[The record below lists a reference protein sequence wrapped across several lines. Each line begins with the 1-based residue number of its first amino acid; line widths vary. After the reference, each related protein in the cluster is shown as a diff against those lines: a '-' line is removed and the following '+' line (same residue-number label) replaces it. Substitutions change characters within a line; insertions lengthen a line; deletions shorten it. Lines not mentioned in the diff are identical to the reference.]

1 MPVASNVLG
10 KAAAPIIKKFTG
22 LLGTRA
28 KRHDI
33 VSEALCGR
41 LTYVLRMLNPS
52 LLSSTN
58 VDDILKRLAPSLDR
72 HVGCDI
78 IDINPGFGLFSSK
91 LHKLLRPKTHILA
104 EPLMKYYSP
113 YLTPIIQELGPT
125 VKILECEAEDF
136 DSDELWKPDIYIA
149 SGLLSGQDGLQ
160 KEAVQQESQER
171 QKRNDSLLILAN
183 TAYSGS
189 RKYFKLGRSLNRIYN
204 YLRSLQD
211 GSGFHANGGV
221 RLLLW
226 TPDKQKVSIVP
237 RCLYFRKNISVHTEL
252 LCHAEEITG
261 NAIDSGRQRDED
273 VEYRSSQKIA
283 ALMKKQGI
291 HIASNRLASMPRQ
304 IQETQT
310 ETVDDTLNK
319 PASPLDSNRN
329 HRSWHRELLDLE
341 EGFADGRYS
350 AYVGGLPGLLEVKP
364 GKPPKEDRGRK
375 HTPEYARYINLRR
388 DRRTQRKKEKLFQDL
403 AREKEEI
410 AAMETSVRKGS
421 NLSEDD
427 RKAKI
432 QELHERNKLFMRKLD
447 DFNEENLGKFQD
459 VADNRRA
466 FLNNPP
472 LLLWDQRTAEPIIAE
487 NKEFHPANSTA
498 LLDFQPRPL
507 VKPRTQ
513 LQKAYLKAMLNS
525 MFVVSSQSIV
535 SALDSMAL
543 GAAEALTPHA
553 PSLHDPDQ
561 GGAYDLAELRVRMI
575 TPKMLEELMVAWEKW
590 PFAPHPTELDIL
602 LPEDTESETYAMKG
616 RPV

>member
-1 MPVASNVLG
+1 MPVASNLLG
-10 KAAAPIIKKFTG
+10 KAAAPVTKNFTG
-22 LLGTRA
+22 FVGTRV

-33 VSEALCGR
+33 ISETLCGR

-52 LLSSTN
+52 LLNSAN
-58 VDDILKRLAPSLDR
+58 VDDILKRLAPSLKR

-91 LHKLLRPKTHILA
+91 LHKLLRPRTHILA
-104 EPLMKYYSP
+104 EPLMRHYSP
-113 YLTPIIQELGPT
+113 YLKPVIQELGPA
-125 VKILECEAEDF
+125 VKVLECEAENF

-149 SGLLSGQDGLQ
+149 SGLLSGQDRIR
-160 KEAVQQESQER
+160 KEAVQQEREE
-171 QKRNDSLLILAN
+171 RNDSLLVLAN
-183 TAYSGS
+183 TAHVGN
-189 RKYFKLGRSLNRIYN
+189 RKHFKLGGSLNRIYN
-204 YLRSLQD
+204 YLRSLQE
-211 GSGFHANGGV
+211 GSGFHTNGGV

-226 TPDKQKVSIVP
+226 MPDKQKVSIVP
-237 RCLYFRKNISVHTEL
+237 RCLYFRKTISVLTEL
-252 LCHAEEITG
+252 LCHTEEITG
-261 NAIDSGRQRDED
+261 DANDSGRQRDED
-273 VEYRSSQKIA
+273 VEYRSSQKSA
-283 ALMKKQGI
+283 AFMKKQGI
-291 HIASNRLASMPRQ
+291 HIASNRLASLPRQ

-310 ETVDDTLNK
+310 ENVDNNSND
-319 PASPLDSNRN
+319 PPSPLDSDRN
-329 HRSWHRELLDLE
+329 YRSWHRELLDLE
-341 EGFADGRYS
+341 KGFADGRYS
-350 AYVGGLPGLLEVKP
+350 AYVGGLPGLVEVKS
-364 GKPPKEDRGRK
+364 GKPSKEDMGRK
-375 HTPEYARYINLRR
+375 YTPEYARYTHLRR
-388 DRRTQRKKEKLFQDL
+388 DRRNQRKKEKLFQDL

-410 AAMETSVRKGS
+410 AAMETSVQKGS

-432 QELHERNKLFMRKLD
+432 QELHERNKLFMSKLD
-447 DFNEENLGKFQD
+447 DFNEENLAKFQD

-472 LLLWDQRTAEPIIAE
+472 LLLWDQRTAEPMIAE

-507 VKPRTQ
+507 VKPKTQ

-525 MFVVSSQSIV
+525 MFVVSSQSVV

-561 GGAYDLAELRVRMI
+561 GGAHDLAELRVRMI

-590 PFAPHPTELDIL
+590 PFAPHPTELDML
-602 LPEDTESETYAMKG
+602 LPDNIQSETYATSG